1 MEQATSYS
9 RVGEKTLKWLCQEV
23 SSTGH
28 LDLFSLTGSSF
39 VHSYSYTV
47 SPVSLKW
54 LRISCFYNMSSSQRR
69 TFLFK
74 YFFDDMCIVGQRK
87 EEHVHIWVQEPTES
101 RRGCQSPL
109 QLWWAAEWLF
119 GRKLGPLK
127 EQYVLLITKVSLS
140 SDQLRDILSVMQIG
154 ICKTNTESNGEM
166 CANSIFPSH
175 LSHIGRSC
183 LGNVRVWTTSC
194 YSQARLSSQQ

>member
-1 MEQATSYS
+1 MSSSSKHVDTHIVTDWQTQCIVLNVEQATSYS

-54 LRISCFYNMSSSQRR
+54 LTISCFYNISSSRRR

-74 YFFDDMCIVGQRK
+74 YFLMACVCVGQRK

-101 RRGCQSPL
+101 RRGCRSPL
-109 QLWWAAEWLF
+109 QLLWVAEWLF

-127 EQYVLLITKVSLS
+127 EQYVLLITKVSLLIHS
-140 SDQLRDILSVMQIG
+140 GTSYQW
-154 ICKTNTESNGEM
+154 CK
-166 CANSIFPSH
+166 
-175 LSHIGRSC
+175 
-183 LGNVRVWTTSC
+183 
-194 YSQARLSSQQ
+194 